1 MAGDS
6 GNGRVAVRHEPAAL
20 RWVAEVDGGEAELA
34 YEARD
39 GVLDLQHTLVP
50 HASRGAGVAAALVQA
65 AVDHARTEGVRLVPT
80 CPYVAAWL
88 ARHRD
93 ARDVFEAA

>member
-1 MAGDS
+1 LAGDS
-6 GNGRVAVRHEPAAL
+6 RDGQVAVRHEPAAL
-20 RWVAEVDGGEAELA
+20 RWVADVDGGEAELA

-50 HASRGAGVAAALVQA
+50 HASRGAGVAAALVRA
-65 AVDHARTEGVRLVPT
+65 AVDHARAEGVRLVPT

-88 ARHRD
+88 ARHGD
-93 ARDVFEAA
+93 ARDVFDAG